1 MYSTLID
8 ILILIVNKKKFHLIP
23 VLLFTLDGME
33 YVKATRT
40 THINKKYWF
49 WVARARG
56 GVTAN
61 DLRSWKLPEI
71 LPEILPACL
80 VPLLWPQPF

>member
-1 MYSTLID
+1 
-8 ILILIVNKKKFHLIP
+8 
-23 VLLFTLDGME
+23 ME

-56 GVTAN
+56 EGGG
-61 DLRSWKLPEI
+61 DSK
-71 LPEILPACL
+71 
-80 VPLLWPQPF
+80 